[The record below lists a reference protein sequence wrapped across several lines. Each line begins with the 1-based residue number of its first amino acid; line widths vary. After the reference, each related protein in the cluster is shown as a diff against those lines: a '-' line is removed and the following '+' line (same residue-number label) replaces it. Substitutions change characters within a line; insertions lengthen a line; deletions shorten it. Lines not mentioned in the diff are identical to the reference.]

1 MRSRI
6 FIICF
11 VLALLSACDDT
22 TTTNTSQDTP
32 LITASAEVVS
42 MQTAT
47 IGPPNVRRMWQYKI
61 EKMVPEN
68 TRVKEGDMLL
78 VFDAQRLK
86 TDLIGRKSSLQAE
99 IKKAQSQKLDD
110 EATEHDLVLAQAE
123 AQMNYD
129 IARRKAEITDESRSQ
144 IERDKQQAD
153 FEYQSEKL
161 AQAKQKLAH
170 HKKAREINQKVS
182 QGRINMYRSRVNSIE
197 SDIEKLTVKA
207 PKDGLVMY
215 VNWNNEKPAV
225 GETVYMGRSLL
236 TLPSLDHIA
245 IKVEFDEPD
254 TDKLHVGQLVKVVF
268 EAYPETAYMGKIS
281 ELAEA
286 YHPKSANN
294 PKVVFDALVE
304 LDNDGPKEMRPG
316 MKAKVEV
323 MP

>member
-1 MRSRI
+1 MRNKWL
-6 FIICF
+6 
-11 VLALLSACDDT
+11 VLTLVVAALSGCDET
-22 TTTNTSQDTP
+22 RSVQTNMQEP

-42 MQTAT
+42 MKTAT

-68 TRVKEGDMLL
+68 TRVKEGDTLL
-78 VFDAQRLK
+78 VFDGQRLK

-99 IKKAQSQKLDD
+99 IKKAQSQTLDD

-153 FEYQSEKL
+153 FEYQTEKL

-170 HKKAREINQKVS
+170 HKKAKEINKKVS
-182 QGRINMYRSRVNSIE
+182 EGRINMYRSRVNAIE
-197 SDIEKLTVKA
+197 SDIQKLTVKA

-254 TDKLHVGQLVKVVF
+254 TDKLHLEQLVKVVF

-304 LDNDGPKEMRPG
+304 LDNGGPKEMRPG